1 MENGRTGY
9 QTRTTL
15 GFPARSH
22 CLRRCYAPA
31 HRKEAEMTRT
41 VSVDEA
47 QGKLQDL
54 LAQAL
59 ASDEN
64 SYHRKTENRLRDWF
78 QFRLLMPNKRRVA
91 GLNRGTIW
99 TSEDF
104 DGPLPDGFWLGQ
116 E

>member
-1 MENGRTGY
+1 
-9 QTRTTL
+9 
-15 GFPARSH
+15 
-22 CLRRCYAPA
+22 
-31 HRKEAEMTRT
+31 MTQT

-47 QGKLQDL
+47 QNKLQEL

-59 ASDEN
+59 AGNEVII
-64 SYHRKTENRLRDWF
+64 TERGKPVARLV
-78 QFRLLMPNKRRVA
+78 PVAPSKKKRVA

-104 DGPLPDGFWLGQ
+104 DKPLPDEFWLGR